1 MPETIEKLTEY
12 QKQLVIKNLNLA
24 HHLALISWR
33 RNRQEIE
40 KFEIVSIAYQGLI
53 AATIKFD
60 PTRPQIIPGDL
71 ENGKAFAG
79 YARRKIIGA
88 ILDWQRSR
96 DHVPRKQRAVYRELQ
111 NQGHGRGK
119 TQKELSE
126 LTGIDINKIQIIT
139 QAVEATAV
147 SLDTPPEYWD
157 FVPQY
162 AIYASAEH
170 DVESA
175 AAGVTIMEAWVAAWN
190 DLPLLQKRIVAAK
203 YYYGHDLVNI
213 ADQLG
218 ERLNVVRE
226 AHSAAV
232 QTLHKAMKD
241 EVS

>member
-1 MPETIEKLTEY
+1 MPETIEKLNAY
-12 QKQLVIKNLNLA
+12 QKELVEKNLDLA
-24 HHLALISWR
+24 RYLALVTWR
-33 RNRQEIE
+33 RSREE
-40 KFEIVSIAYQGLI
+40 MERYEVVSVAYQGLI
-53 AATIKFD
+53 AAAIRFD

-119 TQKELSE
+119 THKELAE
-126 LTGIDINKIQIIT
+126 LTGIDLNKIQLVT

-147 SLDTPPEYWD
+147 SLDTPPEHWD
-157 FVPQY
+157 YSPQY
-162 AIYASAEH
+162 AVYASDDH
-170 DVESA
+170 DVESV
-175 AAGVTIMEAWVAAWN
+175 AAGVTIMEAWVTVWI
-190 DLPLLQKRIVAAK
+190 DLPPLQKRIIAAK

-218 ERLNVVRE
+218 ERLNIVRE
-226 AHSAAV
+226 AHALAV
-232 QTLHKAMKD
+232 LVLHEAMKN
-241 EVS
+241 EAV